1 VLLADLHHVDGPSES
16 RLVRVRRVTT
26 ADEHAPRGIEP
37 ALDVVVHVLAAHDSS
52 PLEIS
57 IEEARGNVQFASDSL
72 RRHYRT
78 LGHRVVVYRV
88 RVNAALGV
96 VFLLSGS
103 AALVYGLLDIVAPSF
118 TIRWQ
123 VRSTATNGGTRQAV
137 GMGFQRVLGIDPES
151 DPWDDPGVRR
161 KLRWIGLAL
170 SLLGLAVVALGAW
183 ILTSG

>member
-1 VLLADLHHVDGPSES
+1 M
-16 RLVRVRRVTT
+16 
-26 ADEHAPRGIEP
+26 
-37 ALDVVVHVLAAHDSS
+37 
-52 PLEIS
+52 
-57 IEEARGNVQFASDSL
+57 
-72 RRHYRT
+72 
-78 LGHRVVVYRV
+78 VVYRV

-103 AALVYGLLDIVAPSF
+103 AALVGGLLDIVAPSL

-161 KLRWIGLAL
+161 KVRWIGLAL
-170 SLLGLAVVALGAW
+170 ALFALAVVGLGAW
-183 ILTSG
+183 MLVSG